1 MGIAAGTA
9 SLIAATT
16 TSLGALPRCVIPDA
30 IEEEILSMIGARSF
44 SSADGA
50 RAFAVARDIA
60 LIAVILSL

>member
-16 TSLGALPRCVIPDA
+16 TSLGALPRCVIPDV
-30 IEEEILSMIGARSF
+30 IEDETLSIIGARSL

-50 RAFAVARDIA
+50 SALAVARDIA